1 MDESQ
6 SFIDLAKSSIDD
18 FLDRP
23 NDSLACPCLVSEGC
37 PIFWQGWNNQGV
49 YMNSVKI
56 TDGLR
61 IILSSLER
69 IEFGRIDLVFP
80 EGKVMTYSG
89 PKQGPHAKIVVR
101 DMEIFDMIISKS
113 DIGLGESYI
122 KSLWDTES
130 VSNLI
135 EFAVMN
141 RGALRAAMIGQWH
154 RILRYKVKHLINRN
168 SKRGSQ
174 KNISAHYDLGNSF
187 YKLWLDESMTY
198 SSAYWGTNSELSLA
212 SAQNQKYKLLLDNLQ
227 AKPGAHI
234 LEIGCGWGGFA
245 EFAARSG
252 MRVTAITI
260 SEEQRTFAV
269 ERMRLLGLETRVEIL
284 FMDYRELKGQFDHVV
299 SIEMLEAVGIEYWQ
313 EYFKKIN
320 EILTPGGT
328 VSIQSITIH
337 DSQFEQYRKGT
348 DFIQQYIF
356 PGGLLPCEKEI
367 TKVVK
372 QTTGCQPDFLRFGMD
387 YARTLRLWAEK
398 FRKERAQ
405 VAALGYSDEFQKMW
419 EFYLG
424 YCEGA
429 FRSGQINVVMISFRS
444 Y

>member
-1 MDESQ
+1 MV
-6 SFIDLAKSSIDD
+6 IKDL
-18 FLDRP
+18 
-23 NDSLACPCLVSEGC
+23 
-37 PIFWQGWNNQGV
+37 
-49 YMNSVKI
+49 
-56 TDGLR
+56 
-61 IILSSLER
+61 
-69 IEFGRIDLVFP
+69 
-80 EGKVMTYSG
+80 
-89 PKQGPHAKIVVR
+89 
-101 DMEIFDMIISKS
+101 EIFDMIISKS
-113 DIGLGESYI
+113 DIGLGEGYI
-122 KSLWDTES
+122 KTLWDTES

-135 EFAVMN
+135 EFAVLN
-141 RGALRAAMIGQWH
+141 RNALKAAMYGQWH
-154 RILRYKVKHLINRN
+154 RLLRYKVKHMISRN

-187 YKLWLDESMTY
+187 YKLWLDETMTY
-198 SSAYWGTNSELSLA
+198 SSAYWGTDTELSLA
-212 SAQNQKYKLLLDNLQ
+212 SAQHKKYKLLLDNLK

-245 EFAARSG
+245 ECAARNG

-260 SEEQRTFAV
+260 SEEQRVFAV
-269 ERMRLLGLETRVEIL
+269 ERMKRLGLDAQVEIL

-313 EYFKKIN
+313 QYFTKIN
-320 EILTPGGT
+320 EILKPGGT

-367 TKVVK
+367 SKIVK
-372 QTTGCQPDFLRFGMD
+372 QTLGCKPEFLHFGLD
-387 YARTLRLWAEK
+387 YARTLALWAEK
-398 FRKERAQ
+398 FQNEKTN
-405 VAALGYSDEFQKMW
+405 VSALGYSEEFQKMW

-429 FRSGQINVVMISFRS
+429 FRAGQINVVMISFRS
-444 Y
+444 VNSSTV